1 MLRGSTRD
9 KGRAPIQHSAEAHD
23 EFVSLSLRDNVW
35 ESERACK
42 YIRSGQREGIGIQII
57 GSGLLSGQKGGE
69 ERMNRGYK
77 S

>member
-42 YIRSGQREGIGIQII
+42 YIRSGQREGMRYSNNRFGSAIRSKRGRGADEQGI
-57 GSGLLSGQKGGE
+57 
-69 ERMNRGYK
+69 
-77 S
+77 